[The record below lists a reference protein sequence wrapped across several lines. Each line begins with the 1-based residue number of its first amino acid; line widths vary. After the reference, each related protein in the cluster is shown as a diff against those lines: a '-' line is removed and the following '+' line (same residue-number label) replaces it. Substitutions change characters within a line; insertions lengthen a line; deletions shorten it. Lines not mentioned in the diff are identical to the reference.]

1 LSGEVV
7 GLYGM
12 HDIQPLPVK
21 IEGRRLNWSN
31 RLELFRINHRYV

>member
-1 LSGEVV
+1 LSGEIV

-21 IEGRRLNWSN
+21 IEGLRRNWSK
-31 RLELFRINHRYV
+31 